1 MKNFT
6 LELNKETADYLQ
18 RLAYEVMTRKDVVAH
33 MLESAKDDAD
43 ASVLDSV
50 PFKHYHKLLEEAE
63 YSYDVAKAELEKSLQ
78 PRVLEHEGK
87 DVKFRWEVTDFS
99 EHLVH
104 ITVLE
109 G

>member
-33 MLESAKDDAD
+33 MLESAKDDTD
-43 ASVLDSV
+43 ASVL
-50 PFKHYHKLLEEAE
+50 EEAE
-63 YSYDVAKAELEKSLQ
+63 CSYDIAKAELEKSLQ

-87 DVKFRWEVTDFS
+87 DVKFRWAVTDFS

>member
-1 MKNFT
+1 MKKFT

-33 MLESAKDDAD
+33 MLESAKNDTDT
-43 ASVLDSV
+43 SVLDSV

-63 YSYDVAKAELEKSLQ
+63 CSYDIAKTELEKSLQ

-87 DVKFRWEVTDFS
+87 DVKFIWEVTDFS

-104 ITVLE
+104 ITVL
-109 G
+109 GD